1 MSRLNFE
8 DDRNFSVGPVNRLAI
23 FSQSHE
29 PGYAPHCLQKDSE
42 RRPDLKL
49 KSIDLINML
58 RFLETVAHES
68 DITESQVHAF
78 LAENESSAG
87 DSCGEFRIDAETD
100 DFFNSP
106 RLPF

>member
-1 MSRLNFE
+1 MSKFNFE
-8 DDRNFSVGPVNRLAI
+8 DDRNFSVGPVNRLAC
-23 FSQSHE
+23 FSQPHDT
-29 PGYAPHCLQKDSE
+29 GYAPHCLQNASS

-78 LAENESSAG
+78 LAENEPAAG
-87 DSCGEFRIDAETD
+87 GSFGEFRIDAETD

-106 RLPF
+106 RLSF